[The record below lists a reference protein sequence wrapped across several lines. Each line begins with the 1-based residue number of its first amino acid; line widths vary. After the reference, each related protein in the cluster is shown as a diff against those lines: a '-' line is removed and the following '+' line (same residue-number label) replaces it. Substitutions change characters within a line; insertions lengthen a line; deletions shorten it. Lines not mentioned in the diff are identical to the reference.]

1 MFLMTADIY
10 VGDFKPFTPNSVTW
24 SRSIDKYSDSSLIK
38 IPAISYLKSGARYTR
53 VQTGLQFKEGMP
65 VDVFCGYDGKN
76 IKRFAGFISRINYTI
91 PLQLE
96 CEGYSYQLRK
106 KMGINISHASGVSLK
121 TILNEIIAG
130 TDIKLSDKIIDF
142 KINSPVVLRN
152 VSGTQ
157 ALDWLKDRLAQ
168 TVYFNYDELYVGLR
182 QLEVKEDKKFR
193 LGWNTVKE
201 DDLKFATDREHTEV
215 KFQLQ
220 SRNKNGSYTKE
231 VYDSKYSNTAVK
243 RLYVRIEDSY
253 LKKMVADA
261 KNTLVNRGYEGS
273 FTAFGYP
280 YVEPG
285 MSVSIDDPKY
295 AERTGTYFVNEV
307 SGSFGESGGRQT
319 IKIGSKLND

>member
-1 MFLMTADIY
+1 MTADIY
-10 VGDFKPFTPNSVTW
+10 VGDYKPFTPNSVTW
-24 SRSIDKYSDSSLIK
+24 KRSIDQYSDSSLIK
-38 IPAISYLKSGARYTR
+38 IPAVAMLKSGDNYTR

-65 VDVFCGYDGKN
+65 VDVFCGYDGNN
-76 IKRFAGFISRINYTI
+76 IKRFSGFVSRINYTI

-106 KMGINISHASGVSLK
+106 KMGLNISHGSGVMLK

-130 TDIKLSDKIIDF
+130 TDIKLSYRIIDF
-142 KINSPVVLRN
+142 KINSPVIMRN

-182 QLEVKEDKKFR
+182 QIEVKEDVKFR
-193 LGWNTVKE
+193 LGWNTVKD
-201 DDLKFATDREHTEV
+201 DDLKFAIDREHTEV
-215 KFQLQ
+215 RFQMQ

-253 LKKMVADA
+253 MKKMVEDA
-261 KNTLVNRGYEGS
+261 KATLLNRGYEGS
-273 FTAFGYP
+273 FTAFARP

-285 MSVSIDDPKY
+285 MSVTIDDQKY
-295 AERTGTYFVNEV
+295 KERAGSYIVNEV
-307 SGSFGESGGRQT
+307 SGSFGESGGRQA
-319 IKIGSKLND
+319 IKIGSRLND